1 MTQRVH
7 NRAVLAPLGHF
18 PFLCSEPQALA
29 CAISRGKTNYKCRV
43 TRYTKTGNALDGG
56 DVVAGRRKRGR
67 VARSAPALIL
77 LASMAWLHCSPAPPE
92 SSSSESTD
100 QVEIPS
106 PDPAG
111 MEPRVADRINQAREA
126 VLGDPTAEAW
136 GHFGEVCHAHFLY
149 AEAETC
155 YRKAMALS
163 PGDVRWAYL
172 QALVREQVGSEPERV
187 IDGLRAAADLNPRY
201 PAVHY
206 RLGVALGRAG
216 RLEEAKAAYL
226 KAIDLDADFAVAHR
240 GVGQVLLSLGDVTG
254 AIEHLE
260 RAADLVPADGAAQ
273 TALAQAYSR
282 QGLSERSA
290 QAIDKAEKL
299 QPIEQVPDPIQDRMN
314 SLAISATACTNRA
327 RSLMAQGDFAS
338 AIPDLKIVLEVAP
351 TDAQAQLDIGTAYL
365 NTSKPD
371 LAIAHLG
378 KAIDLKDD
386 LIGAYVKLGW
396 LLMSRNQLDE
406 STKLFRRGLAKAPE
420 DARLYGSLAMV
431 LTRRGEL
438 DEAITTCSKAVALAP
453 ESADLQ
459 TICGAALF
467 EKGDVEQ
474 AVRHYREAL
483 KLVPNHSE
491 ARRKLGQALEKLDRD
506 AKTSVPA
513 EPSGDP

>member
-7 NRAVLAPLGHF
+7 NRAVLAPL
-18 PFLCSEPQALA
+18 
-29 CAISRGKTNYKCRV
+29 
-43 TRYTKTGNALDGG
+43 DGG
-56 DVVAGRRKRGR
+56 NVVTGRWKGRR
-67 VARSAPALIL
+67 VARITPAVIV
-77 LASMAWLHCSPAPPE
+77 LAGMAWLHCSPAPPE
-92 SSSSESTD
+92 SSSSESADETG
-100 QVEIPS
+100 IPS
-106 PDPAG
+106 PDPTG

-136 GHFGEVCHAHFLY
+136 GHYGEVCHAHFLY
-149 AEAETC
+149 VEAAAC
-155 YRKAMALS
+155 YRKAVSLS
-163 PGDVRWAYL
+163 PGDARWAYL
-172 QALVREQVGSEPERV
+172 QALVGEQVGTEPDRV

-240 GVGQVLLSLGDVTG
+240 GVGQVLLSMGDIGG
-254 AIEHLE
+254 AVEHLD
-260 RAADLVPADGAAQ
+260 RAVNLVPADGAAQ

-290 QAIDKAEKL
+290 QALDQAENL
-299 QPIEQVPDPIQDRMN
+299 QPIEQFSDPIQDRMN

-327 RSLMAQGDFAS
+327 RSLMARGDFAS
-338 AIPDLKIVLEVAP
+338 AIPELKIVLEVAP

-365 NTSKPD
+365 NSSKPD

-406 STKLFRRGLAKAPE
+406 SVELIRRGLAKAPE
-420 DARLYGSLAMV
+420 DARLLGGLAMV

-438 DEAITTCSKAVALAP
+438 DEAITRCEKAVALAP

-459 TICGAALF
+459 TICGAAMF

-474 AVRHYREAL
+474 AVRYYREAL
-483 KLVPNHSE
+483 RLVPNHPE
-491 ARRKLGQALEKLDRD
+491 ARRRLDQALEKLDRD
-506 AKTSVPA
+506 AKTSAPA